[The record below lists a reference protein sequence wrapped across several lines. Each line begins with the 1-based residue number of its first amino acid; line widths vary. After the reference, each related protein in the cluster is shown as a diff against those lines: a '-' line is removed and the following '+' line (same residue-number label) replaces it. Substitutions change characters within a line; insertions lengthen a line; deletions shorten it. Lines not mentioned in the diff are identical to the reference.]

1 MVRLDM
7 ENKKLVAGI
16 FLLILAVFFLR
27 GVIYLDPDFGYRL
40 RTGTIILSQG
50 FPRSDPYSYTMSSF
64 PYVEHAWLVAG
75 FWALAFPLIGKAGL
89 SALSVLV
96 ALGALVISASR
107 AVRGGDYKKEIGL
120 LGLIPF
126 VLSIAVILSFFGIR
140 AQVMSWLMMA
150 ILLAVILNSSLW
162 QKVRSI
168 APIFFL
174 VWANLHGSFIAGLS
188 VLVFV
193 VFLRAIRTKY
203 INAKDILAVALSIAA
218 TFINPYGIGA
228 YREVLSSAGDVS
240 LRLNIAEWMPAIFL
254 FDFAF
259 ISFVSL
265 SILLVYRYRKKF
277 PTEEVGLYLIFFLQ
291 ALLSIRNIPLWI
303 LLAMP
308 MTISSLTFFYEE
320 VKDIRQALPRLKKIY
335 LYAWIG
341 SLAILVSQAIFS
353 LKNANALSINSFYP
367 QGAIG
372 YLRGNLPRGEIFSEY
387 GWGGYL
393 IWKLPEKKVFI
404 DGRMPSWKQDS
415 YPENE
420 SGRVFEEYS
429 EILKGERDYKQSFEK
444 YSVDTVLWPRKEQ
457 TNAIGKI
464 VKKLE
469 DLFSQD
475 SEKFSLLEQI
485 EKDGWEKEYEDEVS
499 VIFKKPN

>member
-1 MVRLDM
+1 M
-7 ENKKLVAGI
+7 ENKKIVAGI
-16 FLLILAVFFLR
+16 FLLILVVFFFR
-27 GVIYLDPDFGYRL
+27 GFIYLDPDFGYRL
-40 RTGTIILSQG
+40 RTGAIILSQG

-64 PYVEHAWLVAG
+64 PYVEHAWLVAVS
-75 FWALAFPLIGKAGL
+75 WALSFPFIGKTGL
-89 SALSVLV
+89 TALGVLV

-107 AVRGGDYKKEIGL
+107 AVRGGDYKKDIWF
-120 LGLIPF
+120 LGLVPF
-126 VLSIAVILSFFGIR
+126 VLSVAVFLSFFGIR

-150 ILLAVILNSSLW
+150 VLLAVILNSSLW
-162 QKVRSI
+162 QKVRYA

-174 VWANLHGSFIAGLS
+174 FWANLHGSFIAGLL

-193 VFLRAIRTKY
+193 VLAKAIRTKN
-203 INAKDILAVALSIAA
+203 INAKDLLVVALSIAA

-228 YREVLSSAGDVS
+228 YREALSSASDLS

-254 FDFAF
+254 FDLAF

-265 SILLVYRYRKKF
+265 SVLLVYRYRKKF
-277 PTEEVGLYLIFFLQ
+277 PIEEVGLYLIFFLQ

-303 LLAMP
+303 LIAMP
-308 MTISSLTFFYEE
+308 MTINALTFFYEE
-320 VKDIRQALPRLKKIY
+320 VKDIKQAIPRLKKIY

-341 SLAILVSQAIFS
+341 SLVILGSQATFS

-367 QGAIG
+367 QDAVV
-372 YLRGNLPRGEIFSEY
+372 YLRGNLPKGEIFSEY

-404 DGRMPSWKQDS
+404 DGRMPSWRWDS

-420 SGRVFEEYS
+420 SGRAFDEYS

-444 YSVDTVLWPRKEQ
+444 YSVDTVLWPRKEP
-457 TNAIGKI
+457 TSAIGRI
-464 VKKLE
+464 TKKLE
-469 DLFSQD
+469 DIFSQD
-475 SEKFSLLEQI
+475 TEKFNLLEQI
-485 EKDGWEKEYEDEVS
+485 EKDGWEKVYEDEVS
-499 VIFKKPN
+499 AIFKKPT

>member
-1 MVRLDM
+1 M
-7 ENKKLVAGI
+7 ENKKIVAGI
-16 FLLILAVFFLR
+16 FLLILVVFFFR
-27 GVIYLDPDFGYRL
+27 GFIYLDPDFGYRL
-40 RTGTIILSQG
+40 RTGAIILSQG

-64 PYVEHAWLVAG
+64 PYVEHAWLVAVS
-75 FWALAFPLIGKAGL
+75 WALAFPFIGKIGL
-89 SALSVLV
+89 TALSVLA

-126 VLSIAVILSFFGIR
+126 VLSVAVILSFFGIR

-150 ILLAVILNSSLW
+150 VLLAVVLNSSFW
-162 QKVRSI
+162 QKGRY
-168 APIFFL
+168 ATPIFFL
-174 VWANLHGSFIAGLS
+174 FWANLHGSFIAGLS

-193 VFLRAIRTKY
+193 VSVRAIRTKN
-203 INAKDILAVALSIAA
+203 INAKDILVVALSIAA

-228 YREVLSSAGDVS
+228 YREALSSAGDLS

-277 PTEEVGLYLIFFLQ
+277 LTEEIGLYLIFFLQ

-320 VKDIRQALPRLKKIY
+320 VKDMSQALPRLKKIY

-341 SLAILVSQAIFS
+341 SLVILVSQTIFS

-367 QGAIG
+367 QGAIV
-372 YLRGNLPRGEIFSEY
+372 YLGGNLPRGEIFSEY

-404 DGRMPSWKQDS
+404 DGRMPSWRWDS

-420 SGRVFEEYS
+420 SGRAFDEYS
-429 EILKGERDYKQSFEK
+429 EILKGERDYKDSFEK
-444 YSVDTVLWPRKEQ
+444 YNVDTILWPREES
-457 TNAIGKI
+457 TSTIGKI
-464 VKKLE
+464 TKKLE
-469 DLFSQD
+469 GLFSQD
-475 SEKFSLLEQI
+475 SEKFNLLEQI
-485 EKDGWEKEYEDEVS
+485 EKDGWEKVYEDEIS
-499 VIFKKPN
+499 VIYQEPN